1 MKKNAFTI
9 ICALLTLAL
18 SMLLGALFGPPPG
31 AQDSGAESHRAVA
44 SNHD

>member
-18 SMLLGALFGPPPG
+18 SMLFGTLFGPPPG
-31 AQDSGAESHRAVA
+31 AQASGAESHRAVA

>member
-18 SMLLGALFGPPPG
+18 SMLLGALFGAAPEVQ
-31 AQDSGAESHRAVA
+31 ASGAESHRAVA